1 MSRSDL
7 ILNLVQAGKKKDDV
21 LLNKTV
27 EAIIAEE
34 RSKNHHLFANKL
46 QGIINTSSNGFL
58 SKNGH
63 DKLEN
68 ILYEK
73 MPEKNFHDLIIDE
86 YTKEICTDFIEEQ
99 FKSELLKSYNI
110 SPKNRILLYGPPG
123 NGKTSLAEVI
133 ANSLMVP
140 LFVVRYEGVVG
151 SFLGE
156 TANRLKNIF
165 DYIRTQKCV
174 IFFDE
179 FDTIGKERGDLHE
192 TGEIKRVVSSLLLQ
206 IDKLPSYVTIIAASN
221 HVELLDRAVWRR
233 FQIIIKLE
241 KPSKAQ
247 IENYLIKA
255 TEKFAIGWKLS
266 FKNISEK
273 LVGLNY
279 SDIEEFCFDVIRKKI
294 VSLPNENL
302 DKIINKVL
310 KNLLKKKSL
319 LKTHA

>member
-7 ILNLVQAGKKKDDV
+7 ILNLVQAGKKKDDI

-34 RSKNHHLFANKL
+34 RSKNHHLLANKL
-46 QGIINTSSNGFL
+46 QGIINTPSNGFL
-58 SKNGH
+58 VKNGH

-73 MPEKNFHDLIIDE
+73 MPEKNFNDLIIDD
-86 YTKEICTDFIEEQ
+86 YSKEICNDFIEEQ

-110 SPKNRILLYGPPG
+110 APKNRILLYGPPG

-174 IFFDE
+174 LFFDE

-206 IDKLPSYVTIIAASN
+206 IDKLPSYVTIVAASN

-241 KPSKAQ
+241 KPSKNQ
-247 IENYLIKA
+247 IEDFLIKS
-255 TEKFAIGWKLS
+255 TKRFSIKWNLS
-266 FKNISEK
+266 YKSVSEK
-273 LVGLNY
+273 LIGLNY
-279 SDIEEFCFDVIRKKI
+279 SDIEEFCYDIIRKKI
-294 VSLPNENL
+294 ISMPNENI
-302 DKIINKVL
+302 DKIITKTL

-319 LKTHA
+319 LKINA